1 MTTLFTMRGP
11 DPGRQFS
18 LKEGRTTL
26 GRQMD
31 CTICLASKQVSRQ
44 HAQVLFEQGQH
55 FIEDLGSSNG
65 TYLNGQRLTPHT
77 PAPFT
82 ERDTV
87 QIGPYVFSLRSAA
100 ATSTSTA
107 APADPPLIVRETLS
121 AINMPPSVLATDAA
135 VKLHVVLEISQ
146 HLARTL
152 DLDPL
157 LTKLLE
163 QLMNLFPQAD
173 RALVIM
179 CEGDH
184 FAVRA
189 QRARAGR
196 EASSYPFSRTIVRR
210 ALDEGVGLLSED
222 VHKDERFQAS
232 TTITSLDL
240 HSVLCVPLINPDGR
254 RLGALQVDRHCKGY
268 GFRLEDL
275 HLLTAIGMQVSVV
288 LENVALH
295 AERLRE
301 ERLLQELALAREIQQ
316 SYLPEELEGFPHADF
331 EIFGQ
336 VFPARQVAGD
346 FYDFFKLPSGK
357 LCFFIGDVSG
367 KGMPAALF
375 LVAVRTLCRHLA
387 KEIDSPSKLLGRLNE
402 ALAADNPSCMFVTL
416 VHGIY
421 DPATGEVVLAS
432 AGHPPPI
439 LRRCNGGAEPL
450 VLRPG
455 RLLGYAGGELHHA
468 ELRLHL
474 HPGDT
479 LVYYTDGLLEA
490 RAPDDRT
497 MYGPERV
504 VELASHFGPDR
515 PLADCAEQAKAVID
529 RFTGADE
536 LQDDL
541 TLLLLRRLE
550 VTLGLPLAA
559 SRPEASA
566 TAKPQAAGH

>member
-1 MTTLFTMRGP
+1 MATLIILRGP
-11 DPGRQFS
+11 DLGRQFS
-18 LKEGRTTL
+18 VKEGRTTM

-31 CTICLASKQVSRQ
+31 CAICLGSKQVSRQ
-44 HAQVLFEQGQH
+44 HAHVLYQDGQH

-65 TYLNGQRLTPHT
+65 TYLNGQRLSPRT

-82 ERDTV
+82 ERDMV
-87 QIGPYVFSLRSAA
+87 QIGPYVFGLRPNAGGV
-100 ATSTSTA
+100 TS
-107 APADPPLIVRETLS
+107 PPIDPPLIVRETLS
-121 AINMPPSVLATDAA
+121 AVNVPASVLAQDAA
-135 VKLHVVLEISQ
+135 TKLHVVLEISQ

-157 LTKLLE
+157 LDKLLE

-173 RALVIM
+173 RALAIL
-179 CEGDH
+179 CEGDRL
-184 FAVRA
+184 ALRA
-189 QRARAGR
+189 QHTRAGR
-196 EASSYPFSRTIVRR
+196 ESGYPFSRTIVRR

-222 VHKDERFQAS
+222 VHKDQRFQSS

-254 RLGALQVDRHCKGY
+254 RLGVLQVDRHCKGY

-316 SYLPEELEGFPHADF
+316 SYLPEELDGFPQADF
-331 EIFGQ
+331 DIFGQ

-346 FYDFFKLPSGK
+346 FYDFFKLPSGR

-387 KEIDSPSKLLGRLNE
+387 KEIDRPAKLLARLNE

-416 VHGIY
+416 VQGIY
-421 DPATGEVVLAS
+421 DPATGELLLAS
-432 AGHPPPI
+432 AGHPPPL
-439 LRRCNGGAEPL
+439 LRRAGGTIEPI

-455 RLLGYAGGELHHA
+455 RLLGYPGEDLQYK
-468 ELRLHL
+468 EVCNTLES
-474 HPGDT
+474 GDT
-479 LVYYTDGLLEA
+479 LVLYTDGLLEA

-497 MYGPERV
+497 MFGTERAE
-504 VELASHFGPDR
+504 ELTGHFSPDR
-515 PLADCAEQAKAVID
+515 PLADCAERAKTTVD
-529 RFTGADE
+529 GFTGAEE

-541 TLLLLRRLE
+541 TLLLLRRL
-550 VTLGLPLAA
+550 
-559 SRPEASA
+559 
-566 TAKPQAAGH
+566 